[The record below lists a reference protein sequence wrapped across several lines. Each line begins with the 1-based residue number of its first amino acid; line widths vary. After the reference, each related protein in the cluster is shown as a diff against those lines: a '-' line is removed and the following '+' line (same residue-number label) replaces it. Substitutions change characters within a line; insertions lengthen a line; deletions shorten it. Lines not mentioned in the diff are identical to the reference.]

1 MADPKKKH
9 PSPLEMEDVLVLHG
23 VRVDL
28 VRRPSGEPFSAAPS

>member
-9 PSPLEMEDVLVLHG
+9 PSPLEMEDVLHG